1 MAQIAAEQH
10 ERQASRD
17 GSGAGSDPVW
27 HTLSV
32 DAALQQQNSDPT
44 RGLSAAEA
52 AARLE
57 KYGPNAFTQAKK
69 VPGWLQFLRQYQ
81 DTMQIVLFVAGLI
94 SGFVVR
100 QWGAAVVL
108 VLVTVA
114 NALLGLRQEGKAEAS
129 IAALQKM
136 MIIKAKVRR
145 DGQLTELPAEQLVPG
160 DVVHLDAGDRVPAAG
175 RIIQ

>member
-1 MAQIAAEQH
+1 MAQIALDPR
-10 ERQASRD
+10 ERQPLTD
-17 GSGAGSDPVW
+17 GSGAGSGPVW

-32 DAALQQQNSDPT
+32 DEALRQQGSDGAQ
-44 RGLSAAEA
+44 GLSAAEV
-52 AARLE
+52 AARQQQ
-57 KYGPNAFTQAKK
+57 YGPNAFTQAKK

-94 SGFVVR
+94 SGFVVQ

-114 NALLGLRQEGKAEAS
+114 NALLGMRQEGKAEAS

-136 MIIKAKVRR
+136 MIVKAKVRR
-145 DGQLTELPAEQLVPG
+145 DGQLVELPAEQVVPG
-160 DVVHLDAGDRVPAAG
+160 DIVH
-175 RIIQ
+175 